1 MEFQQFID
9 ATDEHVV
16 NRNSGQYKVLMD
28 QPVLLE
34 LNKAV
39 PLIIP
44 NRGCVGLGVP
54 FELHISAAHTVIFYT
69 KVKMDYSE
77 KTLAAWYLLYQ
88 IAMGRKGGAGM
99 TGRQDRDTRRTGMDA
114 ATRMMMGE
122 ARSARDIAKDSMY
135 DADDD
140 DDDDQGP
147 SILDFMRQANPGD
160 SFFR

>member
-1 MEFQQFID
+1 METQQFID
-9 ATDEHVV
+9 VSEERIV

-34 LNKAV
+34 LNKPV
-39 PLIIP
+39 PLIVP
-44 NRGCVGLGVP
+44 NRGCIGLGVP
-54 FELHISAAHTVIFYT
+54 FELHISASHTVIFYT
-69 KVKMDYSE
+69 KVKMDYNE

-88 IAMGRKGGAGM
+88 IAMGRKGGAG
-99 TGRQDRDTRRTGMDA
+99 TVTRQDRDTRRTGMDA

-122 ARSARDIAKDSMY
+122 ERSARDIAHDSMY
-135 DADDD
+135 GDDD
-140 DDDDQGP
+140 DDDDEP